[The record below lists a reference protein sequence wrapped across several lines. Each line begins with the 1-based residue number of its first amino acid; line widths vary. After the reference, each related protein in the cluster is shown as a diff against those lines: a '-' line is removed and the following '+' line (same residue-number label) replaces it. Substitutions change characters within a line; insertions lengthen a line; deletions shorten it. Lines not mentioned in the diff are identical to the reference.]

1 MIKPE
6 HQTSGYTSSSRN
18 LLNHEHE
25 RCHEQNEVVSKSFP
39 LHVRTLEGFRG
50 QTAQLSISLADE
62 YNIHFIK
69 HQKMVTIKDASRQ
82 QYSVPLN
89 SAIRFGLI
97 YNPEKQPAISSTPF
111 IFESVSDIIAMKTLP
126 KVVCAMIKYVGD
138 TDRASVSANEV
149 LCITRIHKP
158 KFHGKKSLEVF
169 SLVTNAKKLLAF
181 DCCGQF
187 STDPSL
193 VQMHL
198 PSILDHIPNL
208 FPCQAILIADEDSSI
223 PSTIAKVYNVFDPF
237 KVNLYCYQPDTCKVR
252 SQMVLSLLCAFC
264 ICLCIPTYM

>member
-1 MIKPE
+1 VLQTPPPIPPKRNGGKSALVTQVAINQTPPISSPSPAVEIK
-6 HQTSGYTSSSRN
+6 SSSSGSADTMNGPSRVRRN
-18 LLNHEHE
+18 PESSKGISLKELA
-25 RCHEQNEVVSKSFP
+25 RRYSKSFP

-69 HQKMVTIKDASRQ
+69 HQKMVTIKDALRQ

-89 SAIRFGLI
+89 SAIRFGLV
-97 YNPEKQPAISSTPF
+97 YNPGKQPAISSTPF
-111 IFESVSDIIAMKTLP
+111 IFESVSDIIALKTLP

-149 LCITRIHKP
+149 LCITRVHKP

-169 SLVTNAKKLLAF
+169 SLITNAKKLLALE
-181 DCCGQF
+181 CCGQF

-198 PSILDHIPNL
+198 FL
-208 FPCQAILIADEDSSI
+208 I
-223 PSTIAKVYNVFDPF
+223 PS
-237 KVNLYCYQPDTCKVR
+237 
-252 SQMVLSLLCAFC
+252 
-264 ICLCIPTYM
+264 